1 MKIKILS
8 TLTAVV
14 LASSV
19 MTSGIFAVEAET
31 ETPDVLILGDSIST
45 GYGLDEGTQS
55 YGEIVAD
62 YIDANYSNL
71 SVNGSTSADLL
82 SLLTEDETVIDA
94 VTEAEIICISI
105 GGNDMLGTLI
115 TALSQYMEE
124 SDTWLDAKDKIL
136 ADQTAVSALS
146 AKLSQDLT
154 TAVSNIVLISQAI
167 DTLNI
172 DAEVIFQTVYNPFE
186 IYTVSGNA
194 LADLHSFSNI
204 YLGALNTGIKSLYSV
219 TIVDTYSNFEGYG
232 WLFTNINSQDI
243 HPNKLGHMEIASQF
257 ISVLE
262 DVSYESVFGSMLN
275 TLSAEELA
283 LIPSDLLEELIPVE
297 TTVTTDE
304 TSEVS
309 TDETS
314 EVTTDETSEVTTDE
328 TIAVSETTYPT
339 DTTPEDYVALYGDV
353 DLDGEVRILDIIVF
367 NKYIVG
373 AVSLDASQR
382 ENADCLHDGILN
394 MADNLMIASFLCKK
408 IDVLGPDSQPV
419 ETDVTETTLEETET
433 TIEDVTT
440 IEVTETTV
448 EDVTTIEVTETTV
461 EDVTTGEETETLI
474 TIETSYII
482 DVIEIH

>member
-14 LASSV
+14 LASSM

-71 SVNGSTSADLL
+71 SVNGDTSADLL

-105 GGNDMLGTLI
+105 GGNDMLGTLM

-124 SDTWLDAKDKIL
+124 GDTWLDAKDKIL
-136 ADQTAVSALS
+136 ADQTAVAALN
-146 AKLSQDLT
+146 ANLSQDLT

-194 LADLHSFSNI
+194 LADLHSFTNI
-204 YLGALNTGIKSLYSV
+204 YLGALNTGIKSLYSA
-219 TIVDTYSNFEGYG
+219 TIVDTYSNFKGYG
-232 WLFTNINSQDI
+232 WLFTNITSQDI
-243 HPNKLGHMEIASQF
+243 HPNKLGHMEIASQY

-262 DVSYESVFGSMLN
+262 DVSFESVFGSMLN

-283 LIPSDLLEELIPVE
+283 LIPSDILDELIPVE
-297 TTVTTDE
+297 TTVTTDV
-304 TSEVS
+304 TSDVTS
-309 TDETS
+309 DIATDETS
-314 EVTTDETSEVTTDE
+314 DVATDETSDVATDETSDVATDETSDVTTDV
-328 TIAVSETTYPT
+328 TTTVSETTYPT
-339 DTTPEDYVALYGDV
+339 DTTPEDFVALYGDV
-353 DLDGEVRILDIIVF
+353 DLDGEVRILDIVVF
-367 NKYIVG
+367 NKHIVG
-373 AVSLDASQR
+373 TVALDASQR
-382 ENADCLHDGILN
+382 ENADCLHDGFLN
-394 MADNLMIASFLCKK
+394 MSDNLMIASFLCKK
-408 IDVLGPDSQPV
+408 IDVLGPDAQPV
-419 ETDVTETTLEETET
+419 ETDVTETTIEDVTET
-433 TIEDVTT
+433 TIED
-440 IEVTETTV
+440 
-448 EDVTTIEVTETTV
+448 
-461 EDVTTGEETETLI
+461 
-474 TIETSYII
+474 
-482 DVIEIH
+482 